1 MCLFPALESQLETEH
16 DERTQLVREKHDLER
31 RLASYHETEKSS
43 LAADEAL
50 LHRLKRDLRRTKALL
65 RDAQTMLERQ
75 KADSPTK
82 AILRQLRNQ
91 LEDAESSRMVAVKAK
106 QTLEAELN
114 EVMAQSEEVSNRGT
128 LNHRPASDVFIT
140 IRG

>member
-1 MCLFPALESQLETEH
+1 M
-16 DERTQLVREKHDLER
+16 ER

-43 LAADEAL
+43 QAADEAL
-50 LHRLKRDLRRTKALL
+50 LHRLKRDLKRTKALL

-75 KADSPTK
+75 KADSPSK

-114 EVMAQSEEVSNRGT
+114 EVMAQSEEVSNSF
-128 LNHRPASDVFIT
+128 AIECFAT
-140 IRG
+140 IRGNYRHNGKETKQIPKRIWRTEKELN